1 MGKPARAER
10 IGAYETMDASKNP
23 GGNESILVIYEVE
36 PVSAGVFTLEC
47 VRLIAYIYDICGCAD
62 VEPRMTLSGGCGGCD
77 YVSFDAKA
85 MA

>member
-10 IGAYETMDASKNP
+10 IGADETMDASKNP

-47 VRLIAYIYDICGCAD
+47 VRLIACIYDICRVNLPQNYPGRSLNC
-62 VEPRMTLSGGCGGCD
+62 VWSMSTQ
-77 YVSFDAKA
+77 
-85 MA
+85 